1 MATLLYLHGFLS
13 SPQSMKAQKTRTW
26 LAGNR
31 PDIDFM
37 CPQLT
42 PYPRECARKLMK
54 TLDSIAKPVYLIG
67 SSMGGFWATWLVETL
82 RLKAV
87 MINPAVDVLNL
98 MPNYINRDLINYYNL
113 EKYHL
118 THQHLQQLK
127 QYTFERLTHTENYW
141 ILLQTGDETLDYQLA
156 INKYQGCRCTIE
168 PGGDHSF
175 QGFEHYLKQI
185 LDFYETA

>member
-1 MATLLYLHGFLS
+1 
-13 SPQSMKAQKTRTW
+13 MKAQKTRTW